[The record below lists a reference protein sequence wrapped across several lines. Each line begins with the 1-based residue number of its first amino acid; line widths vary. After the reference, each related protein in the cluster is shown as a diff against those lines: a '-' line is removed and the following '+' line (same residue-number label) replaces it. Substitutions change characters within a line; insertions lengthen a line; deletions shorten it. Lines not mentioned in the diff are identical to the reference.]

1 MEVPRILLEEYNKT
15 CDLQDD
21 RVFFLQHVFLGTL
34 VRWVT
39 PKNRT
44 WRHKSRKNFD
54 GPRRPVP
61 QRECVV
67 VNSWIHDKHGD
78 QGGPLGQKYSR
89 VRDVYIRGPFFR
101 IFHQQ
106 SDHIV
111 WIYSSRFV
119 SPQTHNLNFVPGI
132 ISGTKRDYTCTT
144 CVGYVRGRG

>member
-1 MEVPRILLEEYNKT
+1 MTVPEVL
-15 CDLQDD
+15 
-21 RVFFLQHVFLGTL
+21 F
-34 VRWVT
+34 
-39 PKNRT
+39 
-44 WRHKSRKNFD
+44 HKES
-54 GPRRPVP
+54 
-61 QRECVV
+61 VV

-101 IFHQQ
+101 IFHHQ

-144 CVGYVRGRG
+144 CVEGKGKDEGRTLPLNGHGRPAREGLHYPLSKQ